1 MRIPVD
7 ISPTPRKKYRPEW
20 PWRIVADIASRQWGV
35 VSRRQLLA
43 AGISDSAI
51 SRWLARGLLIRVHTG
66 VYALGHHSGGIESRL
81 AAALLLAG
89 DGAAL
94 SHGSATFWWGITDRR
109 PRPIDILLPS
119 ACRSRAEIRFH
130 RSRQPIER
138 VHLRRLPVVPP
149 AVALV
154 GYAGTATTSQLRR
167 ALAEADRLG
176 LLDPD
181 AVRAALGSGR
191 SGSARLREAL
201 RLHLPES
208 AFTLS
213 ELERRFLELL
223 ADAGIPTPEV
233 NVTVGGMMVDALF
246 REARL
251 VVELD
256 GHEFHA
262 NPAAVEVDRRRE
274 LRLRALGYRVVRYT
288 WRQITEDPGA
298 VVADLV
304 RELDP
309 ARR

>member
-7 ISPTPRKKYRPEW
+7 ISATPRKKCRPQS
-20 PWRIVADIASRQWGV
+20 PWRIVADMAARQWGV

-43 AGISDSAI
+43 AGISDPAI
-51 SRWLARGLLIRVHTG
+51 SRWLGRGLLIRVHTG

-81 AAALLLAG
+81 AAALLSAG

-94 SHGSATFWWGITDRR
+94 SHGSATFWWRITDRR
-109 PRPIDILLPS
+109 PRRIDILLPS
-119 ACRSRAEIRFH
+119 ARRSRSEIRFH

-138 VHLRRLPVVPP
+138 IHLRRLPVVPP
-149 AVALV
+149 TAALL
-154 GYAGTATTSQLRR
+154 GYAATATTSQLRR
-167 ALAEADRLG
+167 ALAEADRRN
-176 LLDPD
+176 LLDP
-181 AVRAALGSGR
+181 AAIRAGLGSGR
-191 SGSARLREAL
+191 PGTARLRDAL
-201 RLHLPES
+201 CRHLPDL

-233 NVTVGGMMVDALF
+233 NVSVGGMMVDALF
-246 REARL
+246 REARV

-262 NPAAVEVDRRRE
+262 NPAAAEEDRRRE

-288 WRQITEDPGA
+288 WRQINEDPGA
-298 VVADLV
+298 VVGDLV